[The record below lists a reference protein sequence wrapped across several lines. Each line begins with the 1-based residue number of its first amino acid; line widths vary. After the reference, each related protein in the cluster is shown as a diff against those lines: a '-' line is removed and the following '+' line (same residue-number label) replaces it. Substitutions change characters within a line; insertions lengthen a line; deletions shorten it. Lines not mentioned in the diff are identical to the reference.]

1 MSNITM
7 VMYHYVRDYKN
18 TAYPKIKGMDIREFE
33 QQVQYLTHNFNV
45 IGIEDIIEAIED
57 KKDLPK
63 ECAVLTFDD
72 GYSDHYEYVL
82 PILEKY
88 GVKGAF
94 YIPTGVLANK
104 KVLDVNKIH
113 YILASANSET
123 IYRRLVEKVKLYQ
136 DTYNLKS
143 LETYREEFEH
153 PNRWDTKEVI
163 FIKRMLQR
171 ALPDEI
177 RHKILDELFE
187 EFIDQDEASFSE
199 YLYMSQG
206 QIEEMH
212 KLGMHFGPHTH
223 NHVWLDSLQ
232 KDKQEE
238 ELTRSIQFL
247 NRLGIVR
254 EKMSVCYPYGGY
266 NEDTLSVMEKLNM
279 KIGVTVEPKVWKL
292 NEKEKFII
300 PRLDCNDIRR

>member
-1 MSNITM
+1 MSNVTM
-7 VMYHYVRDYKN
+7 VMYHYVRDYRN
-18 TAYPKIKGMDIREFE
+18 TVYPEIKGMDVREFE

-45 IGIEDIIEAIED
+45 IRIEDIIEAIEY
-57 KKDLPK
+57 KKELPK

-72 GYSDHYEYVL
+72 GYADHYEYVL

-94 YIPTGVLANK
+94 YVPTGVLANK

-113 YILASANSET
+113 YILASAKSET
-123 IYRRLVEKVKLYQ
+123 IYRRLVEKVKFYQ

-143 LETYREEFEH
+143 LEVYREEFEY

-171 ALPDEI
+171 ALPDEV
-177 RHKILDELFE
+177 RHKILDELFG
-187 EFIDQDEASFSE
+187 EFMNQDEASFSKS
-199 YLYMSQG
+199 LYMSQI
-206 QIEEMH
+206 QIEEMY

-223 NHVWLDSLQ
+223 NHVWLDSLK

-238 ELTRSIQFL
+238 ELAISIQFL
-247 NRLGIVR
+247 GQLGIER
-254 EKMSVCYPYGGY
+254 ENMSVCYPYGGY
-266 NEDTLSVMEKLNM
+266 NQDTLSIMEKLNM
-279 KIGVTVEPKVWKL
+279 KLGVTVEPKVWTL

-300 PRLDCNDIRR
+300 PRLDCNDIGR